1 MTSLSAARNN
11 FPERYA
17 NLPRTSRFE
26 HDVRFF
32 LRKIKSPARRTIG
45 GLNWI
50 GYAAARLKLYPGGG
64 PAVATAVRVSRGP
77 LPPGIKFFLAAARR
91 FFFALTFAPSTLRKE
106 SPALEGL
113 VWCPNRLSG
122 GGNGFSRQDCITLSE
137 RERER
142 VVKGGYSIMKI
153 KRSTPFHTA
162 SFTDSSVK
170 LATGELQSV
179 PLPVDESLNREKV
192 I

>member
-113 VWCPNRLSG
+113 VWCPNRFLAG
-122 GGNGFSRQDCITLSE
+122 GMVFPARIALPYQRE
-137 RERER
+137 RERESC
-142 VVKGGYSIMKI
+142 KGG
-153 KRSTPFHTA
+153 
-162 SFTDSSVK
+162 
-170 LATGELQSV
+170 L
-179 PLPVDESLNREKV
+179 
-192 I
+192 